1 MTVDRVELQ
10 NISVDCVVGTR
21 PDERLRTQ
29 AVTVSLAASVD
40 ARKAAASC
48 RLRDTL
54 DYAALYAA
62 VQFIIGTGRFLLLET
77 AAEAVARYMLIS
89 SPELVR
95 EATVSIIKPHIMPT
109 PTLPRVTLTRTASDV
124 FTISRRTSFG
134 SVAVV
139 QESSDAGIY
148 LLTIA
153 AQQSIASHCLE
164 NSSEHTM
171 TVTAGLSLQGKSVPS
186 CYAVNWPA
194 HSPRRWKNTTA
205 QPQQILCVNRP
216 ACDPTT
222 AKQHS
227 ASATLTEVE
236 GTVLYPY

>member
-1 MTVDRVELQ
+1 MDRIELQ
-10 NISVDCVVGTR
+10 NIRVDCVVGTR

-29 AVTVSLAASVD
+29 VVSVSLAACVD
-40 ARKAAASC
+40 AHKAASSC

-62 VQFIIGTGRFLLLET
+62 VQFIMGTARFLLLET
-77 AAEAVARYMLIS
+77 AAEAIARYMLIS
-89 SPELVR
+89 SSKLVQ
-95 EATVSIIKPHIMPT
+95 EATVSIVKPHIMPT
-109 PTLPRVTLTRTASDV
+109 PTTPRVTLIRTASNI
-124 FTISRRTSFG
+124 FTISRRTPFG

-153 AQQSIASHCLE
+153 AQQSIAPHCLE

-186 CYAVNWPA
+186 CYASSWPA
-194 HSPRRWKNTTA
+194 NTPRSWKNSTA
-205 QPQQILCVNRP
+205 HPQQILCINRP
-216 ACDPTT
+216 ACDPLA
-222 AKQHS
+222 AKQQP
-227 ASATLTEVE
+227 ALAALTEVA

>member
-1 MTVDRVELQ
+1 MDRVELQ
-10 NISVDCVVGTR
+10 NINVDCVVGTR

-29 AVTVSLAASVD
+29 AVTVSLAASID

-77 AAEAVARYMLIS
+77 AAEAIARYMLIS
-89 SPELVR
+89 NPELVR
-95 EATVSIIKPHIMPT
+95 EVTVSIIKPHIMPA
-109 PTLPRVTLTRTASDV
+109 PTLPRVTLTRTASSI
-124 FTISRRTSFG
+124 FTISRSAPFG

-153 AQQSIASHCLE
+153 AQQSIAAHCLE
-164 NSSEHTM
+164 HSSEHTM
-171 TVTAGLSLQGKSVPS
+171 TITAGLSLQGKSVS
-186 CYAVNWPA
+186 SYYAINWPA
-194 HSPRRWKNTTA
+194 HTPRVWKNSTA
-205 QPQQILCVNRP
+205 QPQQILCINRP
-216 ACDPTT
+216 ARDPTT
-222 AKQHS
+222 TKQHS
-227 ASATLTEVE
+227 ASAKLTEVE